1 MKQHFFTSTRYLGAR
16 EIEPTYPIGQS
27 EASTIRAHV
36 RNCAYF
42 CSYCG
47 EIWGRVSYDG
57 VNEWTI
63 HARPCL
69 EHGIKPWD
77 VEVSGSFQAAFPG
90 NDPLKLSS
98 DWPREALE
106 YEADIILNHKFQNG
120 LLDQWLKW
128 INR

>member
-1 MKQHFFTSTRYLGAR
+1 M
-16 EIEPTYPIGQS
+16 GQS
-27 EASTIRAHV
+27 EVSTIRAHAQLCV
-36 RNCAYF
+36 LL
-42 CSYCG
+42 YCG

-77 VEVSGSFQAAFPG
+77 VEVSGSFLPPFG

-98 DWPREALE
+98 DWPREA
-106 YEADIILNHKFQNG
+106 
-120 LLDQWLKW
+120 
-128 INR
+128 